1 MVGPLI
7 TIIGIA
13 LAGMVLAAATFIVGM
28 RRKSPAVTGA
38 VIALTKRFIN
48 AGTLKTAGTTGTTTG
63 VVHHIGRTSGKA
75 YATPVDILPLD
86 EDLVVALP
94 YGTRSQWVRNVLAA
108 GTAEMTVDGTTWTVD
123 QAELVPTDDV
133 RDAFPAADRR
143 MFRLLGTDRCLR
155 VHRVAPVEPPPI
167 AA

>member
-7 TIIGIA
+7 AIVG
-13 LAGMVLAAATFIVGM
+13 LVLAALGVIAATFVVGM
-28 RRKSPAVTGA
+28 RRKWPAVTGA

-48 AGTLKTAGTTGTTTG
+48 PGQLRSAGTSGTRTGI
-63 VVHHIGRTSGKA
+63 VHHRGRRSGTVHD
-75 YATPVDILPLD
+75 TPVDIIPSD
-86 EDLVVALP
+86 DAFVIALP

-108 GTAEMTVDGTTWTVD
+108 GTADLTVHGHTWTAD
-123 QAELVPTDDV
+123 HAELVPTSQV
-133 RDAFPAADRR
+133 ADAFPPSDLR

-155 VHRVAPVEPPPI
+155 LQRVRELPAR